1 MSWVVIQQN
10 VKKYPN
16 LLFTCLITLLMIE
29 NSHPTHHNPKNSQS
43 GIYYPRNKQNN
54 NLKQQK
60 PQLTAHPRVDSKDS

>member
-1 MSWVVIQQN
+1 
-10 VKKYPN
+10 
-16 LLFTCLITLLMIE
+16 MIE